1 MPLCEFPVEHK
12 TWHFW
17 NPRRSR
23 LRMRG
28 DSHRSITARAD
39 AGCRPGHRRKQS
51 LVGEETSLTEVE
63 NIFHATQ
70 ILSFISVV
78 ALITIWHFVLTL
90 HRFRLVL
97 LKVQHNGNNNH
108 QTMIHAWL
116 IIKKEI
122 CRSPDYSIFNHL
134 FKTFTYTPH
143 TPGWLGW
150 KRQLFPLWHHKGPV
164 SRTAK
169 VVKVD
174 LTNFINN
181 NNNTYFFN

>member
-90 HRFRLVL
+90 HRFRQ
-97 LKVQHNGNNNH
+97 VQHNGNNNH

-116 IIKKEI
+116 IIKKKSVDLQITAYLTI
-122 CRSPDYSIFNHL
+122 CLKPLPTHHIHLAGWAGRGSCSPCDIT
-134 FKTFTYTPH
+134 KA
-143 TPGWLGW
+143 
-150 KRQLFPLWHHKGPV
+150 LFPERQK
-164 SRTAK
+164 
-169 VVKVD
+169 
-174 LTNFINN
+174 
-181 NNNTYFFN
+181 